1 MFDYKDFII
10 RRGQMYFADLGQEK
24 NGSVQG
30 NERPVIILGNDLG
43 NKYSP
48 VVIVSP
54 ISSRLGKKFI
64 KKMPTH
70 VDLIEPDL
78 EKDSYVMTEQ
88 ILTIPKEKL
97 KFFIGRVQREKL
109 REIDEAINIS
119 LGLKDQREEEIYKQ
133 VAEVKKAEEFV
144 TTLKGL
150 VNSGVLNQFKV
161 KYQIELNKL
170 ESICIKHRRNIN
182 DYYIATIIRDINIVD
197 SKRAATV

>member
-1 MFDYKDFII
+1 
-10 RRGQMYFADLGQEK
+10 
-24 NGSVQG
+24 
-30 NERPVIILGNDLG
+30 
-43 NKYSP
+43 
-48 VVIVSP
+48 
-54 ISSRLGKKFI
+54 
-64 KKMPTH
+64 MPTH

-182 DYYIATIIRDINIVD
+182 DYYIATIIRDVNILD
-197 SKRAATV
+197 SKRATTV